1 MARHRDLPHRSPSG
15 AVSPVNPG
23 SLPIHALDAGRI
35 PEALPLSAEPGW
47 NQVAADWRLMIE
59 HGDAFGVSTGSG
71 RLIASGLTVMY
82 DGPFGWISM
91 ILVTQEFRRRG
102 LATRLMRACMDAL
115 RGHGLV
121 PALDASPEGREVYLR
136 LGFSDVYRT
145 TRMYASGGRAAVAG
159 ETAAAPGTRG
169 MSAEDL
175 PGVVAWDLAPYG
187 ADRSYML
194 EHLHGR
200 LPDAAFVAERDGRIR
215 GMVLARD
222 GRTCAQVGPL
232 IADDARTAVA
242 LLRRAFDALP
252 GPVCLDIADHHG
264 PIRTWLDSLGFSPVV
279 RFVRMIHERGEPY
292 DDPERVFVIAGPEL
306 G

>member
-1 MARHRDLPHRSPSG
+1 MARHRDLSHGPPDG
-15 AVSPVNPG
+15 AVSPVN
-23 SLPIHALDAGRI
+23 SAALPVHALGTDRI
-35 PEALPLSAEPGW
+35 PETLPLSAEPGW

-59 HGDAFGVSTGSG
+59 HGDAFGVSTGAG

-91 ILVTQEFRRRG
+91 ILVTQAFRRRG
-102 LATRLMRACMDAL
+102 IATRLMRACMDAL
-115 RGHGLV
+115 QGHGLV

-136 LGFSDVYRT
+136 LGFRDVYRT
-145 TRMYASGGRAAVAG
+145 TRMFAPGGRAAVAG
-159 ETAAAPGTRG
+159 ESAAVGETR
-169 MSAEDL
+169 SIDPANL
-175 PGVVAWDLAPYG
+175 PGVLAWDRAPYG

-200 LPDAAFVAERDGRIR
+200 LPEAAFLSGRGGRIR

-232 IADDARTAVA
+232 IAEDAETAVT
-242 LLRRAFDALP
+242 LLRRAFDAIP
-252 GPVCLDIADHHG
+252 GPVCLDIADHHA
-264 PIRTWLDSLGFSPVV
+264 PVRSWLDSLGFSPVV
-279 RFVRMIHERGEPY
+279 PFVRMIHERGAPY

>member
-1 MARHRDLPHRSPSG
+1 
-15 AVSPVNPG
+15 
-23 SLPIHALDAGRI
+23 
-35 PEALPLSAEPGW
+35 
-47 NQVAADWRLMIE
+47 MIE
-59 HGDAFGVSTGSG
+59 HGDAFGVSTGTG

-91 ILVTQEFRRRG
+91 ILVTQEYRRRG

-145 TRMYASGGRAAVAG
+145 TRMYAPGGRAAVAG
-159 ETAAAPGTRG
+159 ETAVAPETRG
-169 MSAEDL
+169 MDAEDL

-215 GMVLARD
+215 GMVLAP
-222 GRTCAQVGPL
+222 TAGP
-232 IADDARTAVA
+232 APRWDRSSPTT
-242 LLRRAFDALP
+242 P
-252 GPVCLDIADHHG
+252 GPRWRFCGVHSTRSRTGLSRHRG
-264 PIRTWLDSLGFSPVV
+264 PPRAHPHLARFTRILTRRT
-279 RFVRMIHERGEPY
+279 FVRMIHERGEPY
-292 DDPERVFVIAGPEL
+292 DDPKRVFVIAGPEL